1 MKRQA
6 RSDSPRYAKRTRR
19 PWKSTTVA
27 AYIGAFLFII
37 TIVAIGY
44 RSPQAGLT
52 DSVANA
58 APSQTLAASNENT
71 APSVDQLIATRVAA
85 GIAERAELPIARN
98 IAEISNSLS
107 VESELAQAD
116 NNVIVKPQIVQP
128 SAGSR
133 EIRVYTTVA
142 GDTVDKLAAQFGIS
156 VDTIKWANNL
166 TSSALEPG
174 KELQIPPTNGV
185 VYTIKDGDTASSI
198 AERYKAD
205 ETRIVLYNDLEAD
218 GVKAGRKIIIPDGDL
233 PTTERP
239 GYTAPRT
246 SIAYTPIRYGAGF
259 GDGRTWTISYGTAP
273 NKYAAGNCTAYA
285 FNRRVQLGRPVGQFW
300 GNAATWAA
308 LARAEGYLVNNV
320 PSVGAI
326 MQNGGGYGHV
336 AIVEEILPN
345 GDLSVSE
352 MNAYVAGGGFNI
364 VSGRIVPASNVG
376 SYNYIH

>member
-1 MKRQA
+1 MKKQALGRPRQ
-6 RSDSPRYAKRTRR
+6 YAKRTHR

-27 AYIGAFLFII
+27 AYLGAFLFII

-44 RSPQAGLT
+44 QPPQAGPT

-58 APSQTLAASNENT
+58 ISSQAGSLSSESS

-98 IAEISNSLS
+98 IAEISISLS

-116 NNVIVKPQIVQP
+116 NNAIVKPQIVQP

-133 EIRVYTTVA
+133 EIKTYTTVA
-142 GDTVDKLAAQFGIS
+142 GDTVDKLAAQFGVS
-156 VDTIKWANNL
+156 ADTIKWANNL

-174 KELQIPPTNGV
+174 KELQIPPINGII
-185 VYTIKDGDTASSI
+185 YTVKDGDSATSI
-198 AERYKAD
+198 AAKYKAD
-205 ETRIVLYNDLEAD
+205 EQRIVAYNDLEL
-218 GVKAGRKIIIPDGDL
+218 GGLSAGRKIILPDGDL

-239 GYTAPRT
+239 GYVAPVT
-246 SIAYTPIRYGAGF
+246 QSYAPIRYGAGF
-259 GDGRTWTISYGTAP
+259 GDGRTWTISFGTAP
-273 NKYAAGNCTAYA
+273 NRYAPGNCTAYA
-285 FNRRVQLGRPVGQFW
+285 YNRRVQLGKPVGELW
-300 GNAATWAA
+300 GNAATWAYK
-308 LARAEGYLVNNV
+308 ARSEGYVVNNV

-345 GDLSVSE
+345 GDISVSE
-352 MNAYVAGGGFNI
+352 MNAYVSGGGFNI

>member
-1 MKRQA
+1 M
-6 RSDSPRYAKRTRR
+6 
-19 PWKSTTVA
+19 
-27 AYIGAFLFII
+27 
-37 TIVAIGY
+37 AIGY
-44 RSPQAGLT
+44 QPPQAGLT
-52 DSVANA
+52 DSVAHA
-58 APSQTLAASNENT
+58 VSSQTLTSSGGENA

-98 IAEISNSLS
+98 IAEISMSLS
-107 VESELAQAD
+107 VESELAQVDD
-116 NNVIVKPQIVQP
+116 NAIVKPQIIQP

-133 EIRVYTTVA
+133 DIRTYTTVA
-142 GDTVDKLAAQFGIS
+142 GDTVDKLASQFGVS
-156 VDTIKWANNL
+156 VDTIKWANGL

-174 KELQIPPTNGV
+174 KELQIPPINGII
-185 VYTIKDGDTASSI
+185 YTVKDGDTPTSI
-198 AERYKAD
+198 AEKYKAD
-205 ETRIVLYNDLEAD
+205 EKRLVAYNDLEL
-218 GVKAGRKIIIPDGDL
+218 GGLEAGRKIILPDGDL

-246 SIAYTPIRYGAGF
+246 YAAYTPIRYGAGF
-259 GDGRTWTISYGTAP
+259 GDGRTWTIGYGTAP
-273 NKYAAGNCTAYA
+273 NKYAPGNCTAYA

-308 LARAEGYLVNNV
+308 LARAEGYAVNNV

-345 GDLSVSE
+345 GDISVSE
-352 MNAYVAGGGFNI
+352 MNAYVSGGGFNI